1 MICFCVSVKDAVFNY
16 IISINKVIISFLI
29 NVILLKFF
37 LIYTLKNIP
46 LNNNK
51 LFKLFLRRIFFYLFI
66 FQFRTRFLSRFQ
78 LISCHPFMISNDF
91 TIIFGFVI
99 NHVNSSLFHVIYIG
113 CSTFHT
119 RHMTCF

>member
-16 IISINKVIISFLI
+16 IISINKLMISFLL

-37 LIYTLKNIP
+37 LIYTLKNIT

-51 LFKLFLRRIFFYLFI
+51 LFKLFLRRIFLYLF
-66 FQFRTRFLSRFQ
+66 FSQSRTRFLSCFQ
-78 LISCHPFMISNDF
+78 LISCHPFMIFNDF

-99 NHVNSSLFHVIYIG
+99 NHVNNSLFHVIYIG
-113 CSTFHT
+113 CSTFHA
-119 RHMTCF
+119 RHMICF